1 MMLMISFGAGGKF
14 ELLRGFCGRA
24 DMFARKQKF
33 ENVTIFLDGSSFI
46 ECTFENCN
54 LIYSGLLPAAL
65 NTNSFNNCRWEFSGA
80 AQNTVGFM
88 ADLYRAGAQ
97 ELIEATFDNIRG
109 KPNPAAVITKY

>member
-1 MMLMISFGAGGKF
+1 
-14 ELLRGFCGRA
+14 
-24 DMFARKQKF
+24 MFARKQKF

-46 ECTFENCN
+46 ECTFENCT

-65 NTNSFNNCRWEFSGA
+65 NTSSFKNCRWEFSGA

-109 KPNPAAVITKY
+109 KPNPAAVITGIPNR

>member
-1 MMLMISFGAGGKF
+1 
-14 ELLRGFCGRA
+14 
-24 DMFARKQKF
+24 MFARKQKF

-88 ADLYRAGAQ
+88 ADLYRAGALRHSIIF
-97 ELIEATFDNIRG
+97 EANLIPLLLS
-109 KPNPAAVITKY
+109 PNTECAAAF

>member
-1 MMLMISFGAGGKF
+1 
-14 ELLRGFCGRA
+14 
-24 DMFARKQKF
+24 MFARKQKF

-46 ECTFENCN
+46 ECNFENCT

-65 NTNSFNNCRWEFSGA
+65 NTSSFNNCRWEVSGA

-109 KPNPAAVITKY
+109 KPNPAAVITGIPNR